1 MVGEVTVSWCCPYC
15 EGGWEQGEET
25 GVQATSTGGQAVIS
39 YSKPAYSHASAHL
52 NGLIEVFQTPLL
64 SSSSGH
70 PDLADPAPPSLPPD
84 PLPRPSFLTSSL
96 SSLASSTME
105 NAYFHP
111 INLFRRAIHRSNISA
126 NPHETRLLD
135 SLVREFEDMRAVPSL
150 LRRSQMEAERG
161 RGRCVERL
169 KVTKEMEARQESCPI
184 CQEVFCR
191 PEEFTAL
198 PCVHLFH
205 WECLGEWL
213 RAKRSCPV
221 CRVAVDV

>member
-1 MVGEVTVSWCCPYC
+1 MSWCCPYC
-15 EGGWEQGEET
+15 ESGWEQGREGEEI
-25 GVQATSTGGQAVIS
+25 GRKQVPSASDQAAVYHANS
-39 YSKPAYSHASAHL
+39 AYSRPATDL
-52 NGLIEVFQTPLL
+52 NDLIEVFQTPLL
-64 SSSSGH
+64 SSASGH
-70 PDLADPAPPSLPPD
+70 PDLEDPTPPSRSPE

-96 SSLASSTME
+96 SSLASSTLE

-111 INLFRRAIHRSNISA
+111 INLFRRAIRRSNTSSS
-126 NPHETRLLD
+126 PHDTRLLD

-150 LRRSQMEAERG
+150 HRRRRVLVERG
-161 RGRCVERL
+161 REGDRM
-169 KVTKEMEARQESCPI
+169 KVTKEMEDRQDSCPI
-184 CQEVFCR
+184 CQEPFCR
-191 PEEFTAL
+191 LEEFVAL